1 MWRTVYV
8 LYDHF
13 KDIWP
18 VMTLRYD
25 YNMLFI
31 ERIYDTETF
40 VISFSKSSNQVH
52 KVIIS
57 KNFIWSSFKIQF
69 VNTIIIIF
77 PL

>member
-40 VISFSKSSNQVH
+40 FISFSKSSNQLYT
-52 KVIIS
+52 KL
-57 KNFIWSSFKIQF
+57 SSVKTLFDHLKS
-69 VNTIIIIF
+69 N
-77 PL
+77 L

>member
-18 VMTLRYD
+18 VMTLHYD

-52 KVIIS
+52 
-57 KNFIWSSFKIQF
+57 
-69 VNTIIIIF
+69 
-77 PL
+77 

>member
-57 KNFIWSSFKIQF
+57 KNLIWSSFKIQF